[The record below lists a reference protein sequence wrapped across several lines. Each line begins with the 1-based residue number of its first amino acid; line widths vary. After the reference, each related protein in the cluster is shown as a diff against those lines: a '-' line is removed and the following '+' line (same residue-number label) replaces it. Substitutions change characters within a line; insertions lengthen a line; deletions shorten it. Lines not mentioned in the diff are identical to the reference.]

1 MITDR
6 LSVIARYRGLYK
18 GLDVLID
25 WLEDHDPAELP
36 VGSNEIDGKRVFA
49 NVMEA
54 TTRLPEDAPFEAHK
68 KYMDVQI
75 DLEGAEAY
83 KVLPGELSYSDEL
96 EDDFLLESNDT
107 TGAIDGTLEYGRFVI
122 FMIGEPHMPTL
133 VVPGGEVGPVK
144 KICFKVVGDEFWDE
158 V

>member
-1 MITDR
+1 MIYDG
-6 LSVIARYRGLYK
+6 LDVIARYRGLYK

-25 WLEDHDPAELP
+25 WLEHNDPDALP

-54 TTRLPEDAPFEAHK
+54 TTRHAADAQFEAHK

-75 DLEGAEAY
+75 DLEGEECF
-83 KVLPGELSYSDEL
+83 KTLPGKLSWDEQV

-107 TGAIDGTLEYGRFVI
+107 AGALDGTLAGGRFAL

-133 VVPGGEVGPVK
+133 VMPGSEPSPVK
-144 KICFKVVGDEFWDE
+144 KICFKVVGDQFWDE

>member
-1 MITDR
+1 MIYDG
-6 LSVIARYRGLYK
+6 LDVIERYRGLYK

-25 WLEDHDPAELP
+25 WLAEHDPASLP
-36 VGSNEIDGKRVFA
+36 VGSNEIDGARVFA

-54 TTRLPEDAPFEAHK
+54 TTRLPESAQFEVHK

-75 DLEGAEAY
+75 DLEGAEAF
-83 KVLPGELSYSDEL
+83 KTIPGSLAYASDL
-96 EDDFLLESNDT
+96 DDDFLLEDAST
-107 TGAIDGTLEYGRFVI
+107 ATALDGTLEHGHFAL

-133 VVPGGEVGPVK
+133 VLPGHESAPVK
-144 KICFKVVGDEFWDE
+144 KICFKVVGDQFWDE